1 MKAVWLEEFG
11 GPEALVAADAPD
23 PVPGPDQ
30 ALIEVSFA
38 NITFVETMF
47 RASGFG
53 PFETELPMIPG
64 NGVGGVVV
72 SVGAEVDER
81 LMGKRVIA
89 GTGGS
94 GGYAES
100 AAVDAGA
107 IVEVPEGLELD
118 DAVAL
123 LAEGRTAMMLIRKA
137 GLRVGERVLVEAAVG
152 GVGTLLVQLARAA
165 GARVVAAA
173 GGACKVEVARG
184 AGVEIAVDYR
194 ESGWAEQVREAVGP
208 VDVVFDGVG
217 GDIGESAFGLLDRG
231 GRMVRFGMA
240 SGEWARISDEAVAGR
255 GVELIGLSRLA
266 PEETRALTEDA
277 LAEAAAGRLRPVIG
291 QRYPLVRASDAHA
304 AIESRATVGKT
315 LLVT

>member
-11 GPEALVAADAPD
+11 GPEVLVAADAPD
-23 PVPGPDQ
+23 PVPGPGQ

-64 NGVGGVVV
+64 NGVGGVVA
-72 SVGAEVDER
+72 SVGVEADDR
-81 LMGKRVIA
+81 LIGKRVVA
-89 GTGGS
+89 STGGS
-94 GGYAES
+94 GGYAER
-100 AAVDAGA
+100 ATVDAGGL
-107 IVEVPEGLELD
+107 VEVPEGLELE

-123 LAEGRTAMMLIRKA
+123 LAVGRTAMMLVRKA
-137 GLRVGERVLVEAAVG
+137 GLHEGEQVLVEAAAG

-184 AGVEIAVDYR
+184 IGVEVAVDYR
-194 ESGWAEQVREAVGP
+194 ESGWAERVRESVGAVS
-208 VDVVFDGVG
+208 VVFDGVG
-217 GDIGESAFGLLDRG
+217 GDVGESAFGLLDRG

-240 SGEWARISDEAVAGR
+240 SGEWATISDEAAGR
-255 GVELIGLSRLA
+255 GVELISLSRLA
-266 PEETRALTEDA
+266 PGETRAFTGDA

-291 QRYPLVRASDAHA
+291 QRFPLDRAADAHA